1 MELCPYK
8 GLLPYREQDARYF
21 FGRDIERRLI
31 RDNLRA
37 SRLTILYGTSGT
49 GKSSV
54 LGAGVAHDLKD
65 DPDYLLLYF
74 GTPGTWRND
83 PVSSLNAAVEEKIS
97 HLPGYEPNGGTA
109 PNQGLFRG
117 LESRLAAVDRT
128 LLVILDQFEE
138 YFQYHPNEDGENTF
152 AVEFPRI
159 LRQEQIPVH
168 FLLSVRED
176 AIATLDRFK
185 KRIPAL
191 FNNRLRV
198 EFLSRDAALD
208 AVIKPI
214 DVFNQEAHAFG
225 TVSIREEVAEHVV
238 DKIISAQKG
247 EKRCVQ
253 TPYLQLVLE
262 RWWNREIDSSSHELR
277 EKTLQDLGGVET
289 IVDRHL
295 ELTLSQLSPDG
306 TEAAAEI
313 FRFMVTP
320 GGRKIALT
328 VSELA
333 GNISTQ
339 VSESIDIKALLEK
352 LREARVLT
360 TVPPPQGSAPG
371 EQCYEFAH
379 DVIARAALEWRRHF
393 RDAQKLAEANEREKT
408 AKFRA
413 ESQQRLAEERKR
425 QTIRLRKW
433 AFSLAVLLAIALGSI
448 AYAGFEFF
456 QAKWEYN
463 QRMKMEQAARVPNLL
478 LHSMRVSS
486 QDPELSV
493 LLAMHAVVL
502 AWSDKTR
509 KDFSEAE
516 KQLRQSV
523 LNSHVQTTLAG
534 HQGPVNGV
542 RWSPD
547 GQFLATIGDDGT
559 VRIWSAKTHEQLK
572 VFKAPGGP
580 INAVAWKSDASL
592 LAVGANDGTLT
603 VWNTSSWTQSWR
615 SSANGVAINDLSWN
629 PRDKNQLLKANANG
643 LVALLNGETGDP
655 LKSFQAD
662 QGEIRSVAWS
672 PDGLRIA
679 AGTQNDR
686 NSVKVWDARTDNT
699 LWSGSGDVWETNGVS
714 WSPDGRFLATGGE
727 EGVAVIWDGNGG
739 EAHGGKARDG
749 KVLFRLRGHRSAL
762 GGVSWSSDGRHLAT
776 ASADGTAR
784 VWDAKTG
791 EELMTLAGHH
801 DWVNDTA
808 WNPDARHLATA
819 SRDGTAKIWD
829 TGANEPLTLS
839 GHSDRV
845 SSVDWSPDGTRL
857 ASSSNDKTAR
867 IWDTVTG
874 KPLLTLE
881 GHSDWVN
888 DISWNP
894 DGKRIATASGDKTV
908 KIWDSQAGKAL
919 QTFPSNDS
927 GWMRVAWSPNGGRLA
942 AGAGDGSIV
951 IWDAEGKNPPRHLVD
966 SKHAFV
972 VLALAWN
979 PDGNKILTASGG
991 RTVIWN
997 AETGAML
1004 YTLTDDDSNQSISDA
1019 QWSKDGTHLATASS
1033 LGSVVIWD
1041 ASTYKALGTVP
1052 GLLGRA
1058 TSVAWS
1064 PRGKKLAI
1072 GSNDWTAMIWD
1083 LQVKTQLLTFP
1094 GHASAVTRLAWSP
1107 DAKRL
1112 ATATQDGTILIHTV
1126 SVRELMTLAS
1136 KRVART
1142 LSPDECRYYLKSTSC
1157 PTPSLPPQ

>member
-97 HLPGYEPNGGTA
+97 RLPGYEPNGGAA
-109 PNQGLFRG
+109 PNQGLFHG

-138 YFQYHPNEDGENTF
+138 YFQYHPNEDGVNTF

-208 AVIKPI
+208 AVIKPL
-214 DVFNQEAHAFG
+214 DVFNQEAHSFG

-295 ELTLSQLSPDG
+295 ELTLSQLSPEG

-393 RDAQKLAEANEREKT
+393 RDAQKLAEANEREKA

-425 QTIRLRKW
+425 QTIKLRKW
-433 AFSLAVLLAIALGSI
+433 AVGLAAVLIIALLAVGF
-448 AYAGFEFF
+448 AGFEFF
-456 QAKWEYN
+456 QLIQHRKI
-463 QRMKMEQAARVPNLL
+463 EQAYRVRNLVL
-478 LHSMRVSS
+478 NSISTSS
-486 QDPELSV
+486 RDPELSV
-493 LLAMHAVVL
+493 ILAMHAVAL
-502 AWSDKTR
+502 AYAEEGH
-509 KDFSEAE
+509 KDLPEAR
-516 KQLRQSV
+516 KQLRESI
-523 LNSHVQTTLAG
+523 LNSHVQTTLTG
-534 HQGPVNGV
+534 HLGPVNTV
-542 RWSPD
+542 RWSPN
-547 GQFLATIGDDGT
+547 GLLLATASDDGT
-559 VRIWSAKTHEQLK
+559 VRVWNSQSGEQTIKLSAL
-572 VFKAPGGP
+572 GGG
-580 INAVAWKSDASL
+580 INALAWSNNASL
-592 LAVGANDGTLT
+592 LAAGANDGTLT
-603 VWNTSSWTQSWR
+603 VWDTSSWAQSW
-615 SSANGVAINDLSWN
+615 STPGQKVAINDLSWSPN
-629 PRDKNQLLKANANG
+629 DPKR
-643 LVALLNGETGDP
+643 LVVAKSDGSVDLVNGETGGDSKTFHAHDGQVRAIAWSP
-655 LKSFQAD
+655 DGTTLLTGGEDQKFSVKIWDAKTESLLWAGSGDQSLLNGIAWSSDGKRFATGGEEGIATVWDVKTGKDLSHLKGHHSD
-662 QGEIRSVAWS
+662 IGGVAWS
-672 PDGLRIA
+672 PDGQR
-679 AGTQNDR
+679 
-686 NSVKVWDARTDNT
+686 
-699 LWSGSGDVWETNGVS
+699 
-714 WSPDGRFLATGGE
+714 
-727 EGVAVIWDGNGG
+727 
-739 EAHGGKARDG
+739 
-749 KVLFRLRGHRSAL
+749 
-762 GGVSWSSDGRHLAT
+762 LAT
-776 ASADGTAR
+776 ASADGTAKI
-784 VWDAKTG
+784 WNLATNK
-791 EELMTLAGHH
+791 EFMTLSGHQ
-801 DWVNDTA
+801 DWVNDVA
-808 WNPDARHLATA
+808 WSPDGKRLATA

-829 TGANEPLTLS
+829 TEWNEPLALT
-839 GHSDRV
+839 GHLEKV
-845 SSVDWSPDGTRL
+845 TGLAWSPDGGRL
-857 ASSSNDKTAR
+857 ASSSNDRTVR
-867 IWDTVTG
+867 IWDAASG
-874 KPLLTLE
+874 KPLFLLSQ
-881 GHSDWVN
+881 HSSWVTEVA
-888 DISWNP
+888 WNP
-894 DGKRIATASGDKTV
+894 DGRRIATASVDKTV
-908 KIWDSQAGKAL
+908 KIWDAQTGKVL
-919 QTFPSNDS
+919 QTLAPADEI
-927 GWMRVAWSPNGGRLA
+927 WMHLAWSPNGRRLA
-942 AGAGDGSIV
+942 ATTFDSATV
-951 IWDAEGKNPPRHLVD
+951 IWDFDVKAPPRRLFDPAH
-966 SKHAFV
+966 KQYIQT
-972 VLALAWN
+972 LAWR
-979 PDGNKILTASGG
+979 PDGKQFLTGG
-991 RTVIWN
+991 ARTTVWDI
-997 AETGAML
+997 ATLKEVS
-1004 YTLTDDDSNQSISDA
+1004 TLTDDSNEEILDA
-1019 QWSKDGTHLATASS
+1019 QWTKDGKLLATGSS
-1033 LGSVVIWD
+1033 VGKVVVWNGE
-1041 ASTYKALGTVP
+1041 TYKQQASVP

-1058 TSVAWS
+1058 TTVAWS
-1064 PRGKKLAI
+1064 PNGHQLAI
-1072 GSNDWTAMIWD
+1072 GSNDWRATLWD
-1083 LQVKTQLLTFP
+1083 AQVKRQLLILG
-1094 GHASAVTRLAWSP
+1094 GHTAGVTKLAWSP
-1107 DAKRL
+1107 DGKRL
-1112 ATATQDGTILIHTV
+1112 ATASGDGTVLIHTV

-1136 KRVART
+1136 KRVTRT
-1142 LSPDECRYYLKSTSC
+1142 LSNDECWNYLKSTSC
-1157 PTPSLPPQ
+1157 PTPALPPQ